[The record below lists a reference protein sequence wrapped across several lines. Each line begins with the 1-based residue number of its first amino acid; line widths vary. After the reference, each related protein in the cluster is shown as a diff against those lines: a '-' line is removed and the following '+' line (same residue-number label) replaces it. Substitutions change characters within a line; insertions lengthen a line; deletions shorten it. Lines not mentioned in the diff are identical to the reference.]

1 MRTLRT
7 LKVALCCVAGTL
19 LLSIPTASAYADET
33 SALEQGVAG
42 ITYTLDTYYYSV
54 PKDEVVT
61 AQKALST
68 ILKTEILSPYNNLGV
83 STASEY
89 VNVRKD
95 PTTESEI
102 VGKLYRGSAADIIEY
117 LDGDWVKIVS
127 GEVEGYI
134 ASNYLAIGREAEDM
148 VEEYAKIYATVRTT
162 TLNVRQKPTT
172 ESKILTQIPDGETTL
187 NVRQKPTTESKILTQ
202 IPDGETYMVV
212 KDHGEW
218 VEILL
223 GQDDDTGNEYT
234 GFLAKRY
241 NGQELIE
248 IDVEFK
254 VAISREEEAAIKA
267 AQEAAERAERE
278 RLEKLAQEKAERERR
293 EAAAAKAEKER
304 KASEADKKE
313 TSTPKPSKPS
323 GNSSGRAQE
332 IVTYAQKF
340 VGNPYVWGG
349 TSLTRGA
356 DCSGFVWRIYS
367 DFGYGDVF
375 KRMSS
380 ADIASSVGRKVSVSE
395 RQPGDLIFY
404 ASSSG
409 RVNHVALYI
418 GNDKIVHAA
427 NKNQG
432 IITSKYNYRNVY
444 RVRRILD

>member
-172 ESKILTQIPDGETTL
+172 ESKILTQIPDGET
-187 NVRQKPTTESKILTQ
+187 
-202 IPDGETYMVV
+202 YMVV

-223 GQDDDTGNEYT
+223 GDEDENVEFT

-248 IDVEFK
+248 IEVEFK

-278 RLEKLAQEKAERERR
+278 RLDKLAKEKAERERR
-293 EAAAAKAEKER
+293 EAAAAKAERER
-304 KASEADKKE
+304 KAAEANKKE
-313 TSTPKPSKPS
+313 TSTPKPTKVS
-323 GNSSGRAQE
+323 GDSAKLAQE
-332 IVTYAQKF
+332 IITYAQKF
-340 VGNPYVWGG
+340 VGNRYKWGG
-349 TSLTRGA
+349 TSLTKGA
-356 DCSGFVWRIYS
+356 DCSGFVWRVYRDYGV
-367 DFGYGDVF
+367 DFD
-375 KRMSS
+375 RTTAASM
-380 ADIASSVGRKVSVSE
+380 ASSLGRKVSISD
-395 RQPGDLIFY
+395 RKPGDLIFY
-404 ASSSG
+404 TNSSG
-409 RVNHVALYI
+409 HVNHVALYI
-418 GNDKIVHAA
+418 GNDRVVHAA
-427 NKNQG
+427 NSRQG

>member
-148 VEEYAKIYATVRTT
+148 VEEYAKIYATVRT
-162 TLNVRQKPTT
+162 
-172 ESKILTQIPDGETTL
+172 TTL

>member
-102 VGKLYRGSAADIIEY
+102 VGKLYRGSAADILEY

-148 VEEYAKIYATVRTT
+148 VEEYAKIYATVRT
-162 TLNVRQKPTT
+162 
-172 ESKILTQIPDGETTL
+172 TTL

-432 IITSKYNYRNVY
+432 IITSRYNYRDIY